1 MGSVLSHAP
10 DQDDFKR
17 ACVQG
22 DFDKAIQAVRH
33 NRKLVD
39 VRVCRSNGD
48 KVLHMLARRAGDSH
62 HMKELVQ
69 VLLEA
74 QVHEGL
80 TPGEAI
86 RKAAK
91 ATDQRNHRYESS
103 SAPASFREACAA
115 LHAHELVVQC
125 YGQGSNTAH
134 AGV

>member
-22 DFDKAIQAVRH
+22 DFDKAIQALRH

-39 VRVCRSNGD
+39 VRVCRNNGD
-48 KVLHMLARRAGDSH
+48 KVLHMLARRASYSDH
-62 HMKELVQ
+62 IKELVQ

-91 ATDQRNHRYESS
+91 ATDQRNHRYASS
-103 SAPASFREACAA
+103 SAPLSAQRDLC
-115 LHAHELVVQC
+115 
-125 YGQGSNTAH
+125 
-134 AGV
+134 GVTCL